1 MAPGSFLGKSL
12 LEDTINSFFKFC
24 EMGTKFFLLLDK
36 AAFLALHSPQ
46 VHSNKPMTRTS
57 TRDTAFPR
65 ELPAVEWQQRRPRRM
80 DRRGRTERRKA
91 SKDDGL
97 FPRYQGKTC
106 VSTSPSGRAIAK
118 LGGTAEVFRLL
129 SQGTIG

>member
-1 MAPGSFLGKSL
+1 
-12 LEDTINSFFKFC
+12 
-24 EMGTKFFLLLDK
+24 
-36 AAFLALHSPQ
+36 
-46 VHSNKPMTRTS
+46 
-57 TRDTAFPR
+57 
-65 ELPAVEWQQRRPRRM
+65 M

-106 VSTSPSGRAIAK
+106 DSTSPSGRMRAK

-129 SQGTIG
+129 SQGTIGRVLAGQRSFLFPRGPQKRKENSHDIRENPLQDLSV

>member
-1 MAPGSFLGKSL
+1 
-12 LEDTINSFFKFC
+12 
-24 EMGTKFFLLLDK
+24 
-36 AAFLALHSPQ
+36 
-46 VHSNKPMTRTS
+46 
-57 TRDTAFPR
+57 
-65 ELPAVEWQQRRPRRM
+65 M

-106 VSTSPSGRAIAK
+106 DSTSPSGRTSAK

-129 SQGTIG
+129 SQGTIGWVLAGQRSFLFPGDRSDERSNSHDIRKNPLQDLSV

>member
-1 MAPGSFLGKSL
+1 
-12 LEDTINSFFKFC
+12 
-24 EMGTKFFLLLDK
+24 
-36 AAFLALHSPQ
+36 
-46 VHSNKPMTRTS
+46 
-57 TRDTAFPR
+57 
-65 ELPAVEWQQRRPRRM
+65 M

-106 VSTSPSGRAIAK
+106 VSTSPSGRASAK

-129 SQGTIG
+129 SQGTIGWVLAGQRSFFFPPGTPESKGESP